1 MNTSTLSNDTLLHY
15 LTTAGKLDN
24 RAFGD
29 AFQALHDNRRRTAAI
44 LETHFDAPDVADR
57 RASMRLYGQ
66 LGFGDY
72 DAARG
77 MLLVQ
82 PPTMLLLPITQGKG
96 RRMLLTGGRTRD
108 LLNNLKRAAPKFKVS
123 VDVCEQHASNGR
135 LLLPDRVELTSVGIR
150 SDEFGLV
157 NLRQL
162 ALHCGINFCT
172 NLLQAELL
180 TFSVGLEEYLAA
192 LQPYTEELP
201 DGWKQTW
208 FDPLTLSW
216 LPGPGNKAFGLV
228 EFEFT
233 VYKKQCYLWQD
244 GQAYA
249 VDKSWGRYLVLA
261 NAGKNVLLHSQSQQ
275 LLAVPAS
282 TPFPELI
289 ARAAALLSGCA
300 PEQRKINDAGILR
313 RYNIHQTPES
323 YTMLYNKLPILLG
336 QRIIN
341 VASL

>member
-29 AFQALHDNRRRTAAI
+29 AFQAVHDNRRRATVR
-44 LETHFDAPDVADR
+44 LENHDAPDVADR

-77 MLLVQ
+77 MLRIQ
-82 PPTMLLLPITQGKG
+82 PPMMLLLPIAQGKG

-108 LLNNLKRAAPKFKVS
+108 LLDIIKRAAPKFKVS
-123 VDVCEQHASNGR
+123 VDVCEQHATNSR
-135 LLLPDRVELTSVGIR
+135 LLLPDRVELTSGGTH
-150 SDEFGLV
+150 SDGFGLA

-162 ALHCGINFCT
+162 ALHCGIKFCT
-172 NLLQAELL
+172 DLLQAGLL
-180 TFSVGLEEYLAA
+180 SFSVGLEEYRAA

-201 DGWKQTW
+201 NGWKQTW
-208 FDPLTLSW
+208 FDPMTVGW
-216 LPGPGNKAFGLV
+216 PKNAPENKDFGLV

-233 VYKKQCYLWQD
+233 VYRKQCYLWQD

-261 NAGKNVLLHSQSQQ
+261 KAGKNVLLHSQSQH

-300 PEQRKINDAGILR
+300 PEQRKIDDGGILR
-313 RYNIHQTPES
+313 RYNIYQTPES
-323 YTMLYNKLPILLG
+323 YTMLYNKLPALLG